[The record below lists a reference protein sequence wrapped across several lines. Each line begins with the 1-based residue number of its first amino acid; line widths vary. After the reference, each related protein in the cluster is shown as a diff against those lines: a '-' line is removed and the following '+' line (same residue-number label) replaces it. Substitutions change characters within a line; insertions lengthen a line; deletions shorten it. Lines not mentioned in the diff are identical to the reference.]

1 MNANENDSAFGF
13 MKNIPLPIIQEKNMN
28 QRIERLLESAPYTT
42 ISTEGRLFSQR
53 DMARFAQLLLANL
66 ADELS
71 DVAQRSKKVNPECAG
86 WCIFSNNVL
95 DDSFCGVFIISFILK
110 GLLISGCG

>member
-1 MNANENDSAFGF
+1 
-13 MKNIPLPIIQEKNMN
+13 MN
-28 QRIERLLESAPYTT
+28 QRIERLLESAPYTA

-71 DVAQRSKKVNPECAG
+71 DVARRSKQTNPEWA
-86 WCIFSNNVL
+86 N
-95 DDSFCGVFIISFILK
+95 GVDHAAMLAQRMTMA
-110 GLLISGCG
+110 LPQWPEAE